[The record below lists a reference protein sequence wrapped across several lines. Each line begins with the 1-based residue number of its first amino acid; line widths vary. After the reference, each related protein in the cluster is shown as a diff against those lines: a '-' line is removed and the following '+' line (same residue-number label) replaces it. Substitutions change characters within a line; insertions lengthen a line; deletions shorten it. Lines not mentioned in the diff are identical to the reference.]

1 MIFLMVA
8 GERPIGNFFVTALE
22 PTGPGELM

>member
-1 MIFLMVA
+1 MVA
-8 GERPIGNFFVTALE
+8 GERPMGNFFVTARD